1 MTNEPPR
8 GDGGAPSGS
17 PYPPP
22 DNPYQQP
29 GQQPQPYVQQQPDQG
44 YDYQPPPQPAYLQP
58 GQPPQQPQQSPYAPQ
73 QAPSPYQP
81 APQQQQPLPLPPPPM
96 QPGPAER
103 HNPAFDGPLPD
114 APADNPPLQWG
125 TPLSAAA
132 PAPKAA
138 GPPPLSRLAVVALI
152 LGALAGV
159 PALVAVLLEKDVGN
173 WVLVGTLAGLG
184 GLAMLLGL
192 IALIRCRGGRRRGA
206 ALAVVGMVLAALW
219 GAGAAVAVV
228 LNSSPEARDTSGKIV
243 RKGDV
248 DVTSLKVGDCLEK
261 LTAANQVGKVTGLP
275 CTSNHEGEVFHTF
288 TAAGGDK
295 FPGDKPVTDEAGT
308 QCVEKAKTA
317 LKPDDAK
324 KAKVAFLKP
333 VEAGW
338 GKGQKQ
344 ITCVAV
350 MPAALGRSVLK

>member
-58 GQPPQQPQQSPYAPQ
+58 GQPQQPPQQSPYAPQ

-81 APQQQQPLPLPPPPM
+81 APQQQPLPLPPPPM

-103 HNPAFDGPLPD
+103 HNPAFDGPLPE

-125 TPLSAAA
+125 APLSAAA

-138 GPPPLSRLAVVALI
+138 GPAPLSKLAIVALVI
-152 LGALAGV
+152 GALAGV
-159 PALVAVLLEKDVGN
+159 PPLVAVLLEKDPGR
-173 WVLVGTLAGLG
+173 WVLLGSLG
-184 GLAMLLGL
+184 GATALALLLGL
-192 IALIRCRGGRRRGA
+192 ISLIRCRGGRRRGA
-206 ALAVVGMVLAALW
+206 PLAVAGMVLAALW
-219 GAGAAVAVV
+219 GAGSAYAV
-228 LNSSPEARDTSGKIV
+228 LQNSAPEARDAAGKIV
-243 RKGDV
+243 RKGEV

-275 CTSNHEGEVFHTF
+275 CTTNHEAEVFHTF
-288 TAAGGDK
+288 TAAGDDK
-295 FPGDKPVTDEAGT
+295 FPGEAEVTKEANA
-308 QCVEKAKTA
+308 QCVEKAKTL

-338 GKGQKQ
+338 KKGQKQ
-344 ITCVAV
+344 VTCVAV
-350 MPAALGRSVLK
+350 MPAALGRSIRK